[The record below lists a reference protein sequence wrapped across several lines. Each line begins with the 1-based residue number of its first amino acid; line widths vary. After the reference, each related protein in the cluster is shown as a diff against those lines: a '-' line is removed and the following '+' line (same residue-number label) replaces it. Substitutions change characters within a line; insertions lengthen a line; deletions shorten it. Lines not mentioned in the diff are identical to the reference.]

1 MAVFA
6 LENGRL
12 VPAQPVDASGSAVV
26 KEALTAIRER
36 ALDLIEAP
44 LFPVAWMSEPD
55 AGSIRESLI
64 ALDPTGQIVTVEVL
78 ERLSADELMGALVRA
93 GRHADLSSSRLASL
107 YAPGAKKFPRDWKGF
122 IDSCPPHPASGPR
135 LFLIVLGVA
144 EGVRPAIDAL
154 ASGDV
159 EVHIASLHHA
169 GARVLVS
176 LDKVRPQ
183 ITSLS
188 TVLGAAG
195 GSGRSLISRQSAASA
210 ASAVSALSALSA
222 ASTASAPSATSAGSV
237 ASPASAA
244 TPGSAA
250 SPAVA
255 PSRDEQP
262 RPAEVP
268 VRRRRAE
275 LRADSRA
282 SAAREERRGIDT
294 PSALDTAGDGD
305 QVVQAGAMP
314 MPTSPVW
321 AEDSGAPSQ
330 GAAASAVTAAS
341 ANSAVGGETAEL
353 AEQMPRRRR
362 RHSHRLRDLIR
373 GNGGDESTIVPPS
386 AASGSEATEVGQS
399 SSSTVQISNVTP
411 NRVGRKAG
419 AHAADRAAAPLARQE
434 PADAAVIDDAVQA
447 VPSPQSVQFPQES
460 IRVKSDS
467 PATPIDVSTAAEVQ
481 DSAVELPSARDDSS
495 VAATLQYPSGTGGS
509 APTRFGNSEERP
521 WGSEPARQ
529 ELHAP
534 ASVAPATSVE
544 IPLVAPAQSQ
554 KRSEPMQEN
563 TKPDALAR
571 EAVDASPA
579 GPPPVTPSP
588 IQSQR
593 RSTPMTVYEQSLRDQ
608 AEARRRAEQ
617 RLWENSAPKHET
629 SWKPTTISESSAA
642 EVSSNAVERAAE
654 EDAFSPAGR
663 LLAVARR
670 NHAPFAVTWTDQQR
684 GVTVNARITPWGTI
698 VLAGGETYT
707 DPTLAARA
715 VSDDANINGWRAWKI
730 SDGRSLGEI

>member
-12 VPAQPVDASGSAVV
+12 VPAHPVDASGSAVV
-26 KEALTAIRER
+26 KEALAAIRER

-44 LFPVAWMSEPD
+44 LFPVAWTSEPD
-55 AGSIRESLI
+55 VGSIRESLI

-107 YAPGAKKFPRDWKGF
+107 YAPGAKKFPRDWKSF

-188 TVLGAAG
+188 TVLGAAA
-195 GSGRSLISRQSAASA
+195 GSGGSLISRQSAASA

-237 ASPASAA
+237 ASPTSAA
-244 TPGSAA
+244 TPSSAA
-250 SPAVA
+250 SPAA
-255 PSRDEQP
+255 AASRDEQP
-262 RPAEVP
+262 GAAEVAA
-268 VRRRRAE
+268 RRRRAE
-275 LRADSRA
+275 LRANSHA
-282 SAAREERRGIDT
+282 SAAREERRGVDT
-294 PSALDTAGDGD
+294 SSELDTAGNGD

-321 AEDSGAPSQ
+321 AGGSGAPSQ

-341 ANSAVGGETAEL
+341 ANSAVGGETFEL
-353 AEQMPRRRR
+353 AEQTPRRRR
-362 RHSHRLRDLIR
+362 RHSHRLRNLIR
-373 GNGGDESTIVPPS
+373 GNGDDESTTVLSP
-386 AASGSEATEVGQS
+386 AASGSEAAEVGQS
-399 SSSTVQISNVTP
+399 PSSTVQMSNATS

-419 AHAADRAAAPLARQE
+419 AHAADRIAVPLARQE
-434 PADAAVIDDAVQA
+434 SADVAVIAGAVQA
-447 VPSPQSVQFPQES
+447 VPTPQSAQLRQEAT
-460 IRVKSDS
+460 RVKDDS
-467 PATPIDVSTAAEVQ
+467 PATPIDASTVA
-481 DSAVELPSARDDSS
+481 LPPTHDDSS
-495 VAATLQYPSGTGGS
+495 VAATLQYPSGPG
-509 APTRFGNSEERP
+509 AVPTRFGSQEERP
-521 WGSEPARQ
+521 WGSESARR

-544 IPLVAPAQSQ
+544 IPLVAPPPSR
-554 KRSEPMQEN
+554 KRPEPMQEN
-563 TKPDALAR
+563 AKPDALVQETAG
-571 EAVDASPA
+571 ASPA

-588 IQSQR
+588 IQSRR
-593 RSTPMTVYEQSLRDQ
+593 RSIPMTVYEQSLRDQ
-608 AEARRRAEQ
+608 AESRRRAEQ

-629 SWKPTTISESSAA
+629 SWKPSSISESSAA

-670 NHAPFAVTWTDQQR
+670 NHAPFAVTWTDQRR
-684 GVTVNARITPWGTI
+684 GVTVNARVTPWGTI

-715 VSDDANINGWRAWKI
+715 VSGDVNINGWRVWKI
-730 SDGRSLGEI
+730 PDGRSLGEI